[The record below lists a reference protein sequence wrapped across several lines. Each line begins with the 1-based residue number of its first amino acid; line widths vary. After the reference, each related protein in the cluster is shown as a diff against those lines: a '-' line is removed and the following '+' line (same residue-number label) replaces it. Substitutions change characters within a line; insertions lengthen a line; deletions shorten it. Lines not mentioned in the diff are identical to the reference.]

1 MKSRRDALVAEA
13 YQWVEKAE
21 HDLTA
26 AAATLKLGR
35 SAPTDAVC
43 FHAQQCV
50 EKYFKAALVANG
62 VDFPK
67 THDLSRIARLLPG
80 LLMSLLTETDRK
92 RLTDYATF
100 MRYPGDYEPITL
112 QDARH
117 AVALARRVRAAI
129 RRVLPK
135 RARTSE

>member
-1 MKSRRDALVAEA
+1 MKSRQDALADEA
-13 YQWVEKAE
+13 CQWVEKAE

-35 SAPTDAVC
+35 RSPTDTVC

-62 VDFPK
+62 IDFPK
-67 THDLSRIARLLPG
+67 THDLSRIARLFPD
-80 LLMSLLTETDRK
+80 LLMPLLTETDRK
-92 RLTDYATF
+92 LLTDYATF

-129 RRVLPK
+129 RKVLPQ
-135 RARTSE
+135 RAKTRP

>member
-1 MKSRRDALVAEA
+1 M
-13 YQWVEKAE
+13 EKAE
-21 HDLTA
+21 HDLTT

-35 SAPTDAVC
+35 RCPTDTVC

-50 EKYFKAALVANG
+50 EKYFKAALVAG
-62 VDFPK
+62 DVDFPK

-80 LLMSLLTETDRK
+80 LLMPLLTETDRK
-92 RLTDYATF
+92 LLTDYATF

-117 AVALARRVRAAI
+117 AVALARKVGAAVRKA
-129 RRVLPK
+129 LPK
-135 RARTSE
+135 HAKISE